1 MTPRLELRAVTKRYA
16 GIAANDAVSLS
27 VAPGE
32 IHAVLGEN
40 GAGKSTLMKII
51 YGAIQADAGEIF
63 WHGQKVTM
71 ASPAVARR
79 LGIGMVYQHFSLF
92 ETVSVAENIALTTVG
107 PFDLPTLAARITELG
122 IRYGLPV
129 DPHQLLHHLSVGER
143 QRVEILRCLLQE
155 PRLLILDEPTSVL
168 TPQAARRLFE
178 VLRMLAVDGCSIV
191 YISHKLEEIRDLCD
205 NATILRAGRVVSTA
219 RPKEVGAAALARMM
233 VETGIPRVTREAAP
247 IEEAPRLEIRSLS
260 TVSDDP
266 FGVALNEVSLAV
278 HGGEIVGIAG
288 VSGNGQNELL
298 AAICG
303 ETQCLADTLML
314 GGEPV
319 GKLGVAARR
328 ERGVAFVP
336 EERLGRGAVPDMTLA
351 DNGLLT
357 AHRSGVVRKGFID
370 RAETETFARSIIER
384 FRVLCRG
391 PTSLAGSLSGG
402 NLQKFIVGREIS
414 VTPRVLLVSQP
425 TWGVDVAAAAFLR
438 QSLIDLSRQGAAVL
452 VISEDL
458 EELLEI
464 SDRIAVLYQGRLS
477 TATPRHAT
485 DVEQLG
491 LLMAGVGADPGA
503 RPTDARLAPLPPV
516 A

>member
-1 MTPRLELRAVTKRYA
+1 MTPRLELRAITKRYT

-27 VAPGE
+27 IAPGE

-63 WHGQKVTM
+63 WHGEKVTM

-122 IRYGLPV
+122 TRYGLPV
-129 DPHQLLHHLSVGER
+129 DPHRLLHHLSVGER

-178 VLRMLAVDGCSIV
+178 VLRVLAAGGCSIV

-233 VETGIPRVTREAAP
+233 VETGIPQVTREAAP
-247 IEEAPRLEIRSLS
+247 TEAAPRLEIRNLS

-298 AAICG
+298 AALCG
-303 ETQCLADTLML
+303 ETPCKADALML
-314 GGEPV
+314 GGEPI
-319 GKLGVAARR
+319 GMLEVAERR
-328 ERGVAFVP
+328 ERGLAFVP
-336 EERLGRGAVPDMTLA
+336 EERLGRGAVPAMTLA
-351 DNGLLT
+351 GNGLLT
-357 AHRSGVVRKGFID
+357 AHRSGVVRKGLID
-370 RAETETFARSIIER
+370 RARTETFARSIIER
-384 FRVLCRG
+384 FRVQCRG
-391 PTSLAGSLSGG
+391 PASLAGSLSGG

-414 VTPRVLLVSQP
+414 LTPRVLLVSQP

-438 QSLIDLSRQGAAVL
+438 QSLIDLSRRGAALL

-464 SDRIAVLYQGRLS
+464 CDRIAVMYQGRLS
-477 TATPRHAT
+477 TATPRSAT
-485 DVEQLG
+485 DIERLG

-503 RPTDARLAPLPPV
+503 TLTDARLAPPPAV

>member
-16 GIAANDAVSLS
+16 GIAANDAVSLN

-63 WHGQKVTM
+63 WHSEKVTM

-92 ETVSVAENIALTTVG
+92 ETVSVAENIALTTAG
-107 PFDLPTLAARITELG
+107 PFDLPALAARITE
-122 IRYGLPV
+122 IASRYGLPV
-129 DPHQLLHHLSVGER
+129 DPHRLLHHLSVGER

-178 VLRMLAVDGCSIV
+178 VLRTLAAGGCSIV

-205 NATILRAGRVVSTA
+205 NATILRAGRVVATA

-233 VETGIPRVTREAAP
+233 VETGIPQVTRGAAP
-247 IEEAPRLEIRSLS
+247 TEEAPRLEIRNLS

-266 FGVALNEVSLAV
+266 FGVALSEVSLV
-278 HGGEIVGIAG
+278 VRGGEIVGIAG

-298 AAICG
+298 AAVCG

-328 ERGVAFVP
+328 ERGLAFVP

-370 RAETETFARSIIER
+370 RAGTETFARSIIER
-384 FRVLCRG
+384 FRVQCRG

-414 VTPRVLLVSQP
+414 LTPRVLLVSQP

-438 QSLIDLSRQGAAVL
+438 QSLIDLSRKGAAIL

-485 DVEQLG
+485 DIEQLG
-491 LLMAGVGADPGA
+491 LLMAGVGTDPGA
-503 RPTDARLAPLPPV
+503 RLTDARLAPLPPV
-516 A
+516 V